1 MFQFAVHLP
10 YFVWRRKEC
19 QDHRRDTND
28 SPLRKTQ
35 NVSFLNWKNPDRS
48 GFLYEAQISCVV
60 SGRDQYRWLAYCFV
74 DNYFDAGEEER
85 ESVLSYHENSLG
97 EDGTLMDPLT
107 YGSSTEDKPIERP
120 REYFLEVLQAR
131 LGQVQREWQQ
141 VVAKVEQS
149 IREYEEVWPL
159 LFFLASTQRSRGSYI
174 YYNLWLTSNW
184 KTWAK
189 ERGI

>member
-1 MFQFAVHLP
+1 MFQFEVHLP
-10 YFVWRRKEC
+10 YFVWRRKENH
-19 QDHRRDTND
+19 DHRRDANG

-97 EDGTLMDPLT
+97 EGGTLMDPLT
-107 YGSSTEDKPIERP
+107 YGSSTEDKPIEMRIFSSGPSGSSRTSSTRMAASSCEGGAKHP
-120 REYFLEVLQAR
+120 R
-131 LGQVQREWQQ
+131 
-141 VVAKVEQS
+141 
-149 IREYEEVWPL
+149 I
-159 LFFLASTQRSRGSYI
+159 
-174 YYNLWLTSNW
+174 
-184 KTWAK
+184 
-189 ERGI
+189 